1 MQQIETAIILVDDHV
16 LVRGGISTLLQQM
29 GNYKIIQEYSN
40 GRMLLNYLSAVE
52 NTFPDLIIMDLDMP
66 EVDGHEAMK
75 VINKQYP
82 FLKVI
87 ILTWD
92 TNERKIIDLFRLGV
106 RGYLLKN
113 CTADILKRA
122 IDDTMSSGYYHSEI
136 FSSALKKGMT
146 EKDILSKVTDRERQ
160 FLQLV
165 CNKDEYTYDQMAEL
179 MGVHRRTVDGYRESL
194 FQKFNIKSKTGLVLF
209 AIKNGIVSI

>member
-75 VINKQYP
+75 VINQQYP

-209 AIKNGIVSI
+209 AIKNGLVSI